1 MGPPHPSRRA
11 LRDAC
16 VSGKRICLRPPQDEA
31 IACPSDSFPARNAFS
46 PSEPS
51 TSSVGRKK
59 SLRCLPVSAHRAGF
73 VEDWAAWVEGSGGCH
88 CSDTLGRYH
97 ADKITHVIWRHAV
110 GNVGPSV
117 RSPILKCWQCGPA
130 PQWLA
135 CGSSGSSLQTAA
147 ITSSV
152 VDAREP
158 AALPTEAAAA
168 NRSAALIAIVTL
180 FDISR
185 LLAGDVLATCGFR
198 AVDANGYTPTY
209 AAPRR

>member
-1 MGPPHPSRRA
+1 MAWWLVPFFTLTLPGGRRRTSARRRYNSAHADSLGPHGEEPQSWVYPDFAVSCAASRTMGPPHPSRRA

-147 ITSSV
+147 IT
-152 VDAREP
+152 
-158 AALPTEAAAA
+158 
-168 NRSAALIAIVTL
+168 
-180 FDISR
+180 
-185 LLAGDVLATCGFR
+185 
-198 AVDANGYTPTY
+198 
-209 AAPRR
+209 